1 MNNEKLTILYE
12 RLSHEDGRENES
24 LSIENQ
30 KAYLEEYALRSG
42 FKNLVHRTDDGW
54 SGTRWDRPGFLQMTE
69 DISRGSVGQI
79 LIKDMSRLG
88 RDHLRVGLFLEQ
100 LREMNVRLIA
110 VAEGI
115 DTAKGEDDFMPFR
128 NILAEW
134 HARDTS
140 RKIRA
145 IFGARTAAGNHVT
158 GALPYGYLHDPKDR
172 QKWIVDEEA
181 APVVKRIFRSVI
193 AGKNIAKITEELTA
207 ERILTPNAHWKS
219 IGERTSRG
227 AHNADPYKWSS
238 ATVINILKKEEYMGW
253 KVLNKTGTENYKS
266 KQRKPTPE
274 NRLVFKDAHPQII
287 DEETWNIVQR
297 LRGTKRRVYK
307 PDGEPNPLTGVL
319 YCADCGAKMYHKRG
333 TSGRPDHPHHEYV
346 CSGYRHYSKSCT
358 CHYIRVEVVEQ
369 LILDA
374 IRRASRYAIENEAAF
389 IQRVRE
395 EAALQQEAAV
405 RESRRKL
412 TKGKRRREEISRLIK
427 KLYESYAADK
437 IPENHF
443 SELLTGYD
451 AEQKNLDAELE
462 RLQAEIDRYNTDS
475 VRADRFLELVKRHT
489 EFTELTPTLLN
500 EFVEKVVV
508 HEAVKIEGKR
518 TMQVD
523 ICDPEAEYFPLVHR
537 LGGQVIKISPT
548 SSQYVNPMDMNL
560 NYSEDDNPLALKSDF
575 ILSFCELAAGGRNG
589 LEPVEKTVIDRAVRV
604 VYRPYLADPKPENVP
619 ILGDLY
625 DEIKRQPEPEAQR
638 IAAALEL
645 YVHGSLNVFNH
656 RTNVDINNR
665 LSMLFE
671 KQYILTE
678 TVETETRYRT
688 ETRTG
693 TRTVTDPETGET
705 STEEYEYEV
714 QVPYTYYICNVKLEN
729 FDLSHVPV
737 YIMGE
742 ETLSLYATYMSTLGN
757 REDCSH

>member
-12 RLSHEDGRENES
+12 RVSHEDGRENES

-110 VAEGI
+110 VAKGI

-253 KVLNKTGTENYKS
+253 KVLNKTETENYKS

-395 EAALQQEAAV
+395 EAALQQKAAV
-405 RESRRKL
+405 RESRRRL

-523 ICDPEAEYFPLVHR
+523 IY
-537 LGGQVIKISPT
+537 
-548 SSQYVNPMDMNL
+548 L
-560 NYSEDDNPLALKSDF
+560 NF
-575 ILSFCELAAGGRNG
+575 IG
-589 LEPVEKTVIDRAVRV
+589 K
-604 VYRPYLADPKPENVP
+604 
-619 ILGDLY
+619 
-625 DEIKRQPEPEAQR
+625 
-638 IAAALEL
+638 
-645 YVHGSLNVFNH
+645 
-656 RTNVDINNR
+656 
-665 LSMLFE
+665 
-671 KQYILTE
+671 
-678 TVETETRYRT
+678 
-688 ETRTG
+688 
-693 TRTVTDPETGET
+693 
-705 STEEYEYEV
+705 
-714 QVPYTYYICNVKLEN
+714 
-729 FDLSHVPV
+729 FDLPEQEAAQAATPEKKRKKKLRREMS
-737 YIMGE
+737 E
-742 ETLSLYATYMSTLGN
+742 EQREILRKRDKERYARKTAAKKAAEEAARAEILKGTAYELPPQESEMQRSA
-757 REDCSH
+757 

>member
-110 VAEGI
+110 VAKGI

-253 KVLNKTGTENYKS
+253 KVLNKTETENYKS

-346 CSGYRHYSKSCT
+346 CSGYRHYSKSCP

-405 RESRRKL
+405 RESRRRL

-523 ICDPEAEYFPLVHR
+523 IY
-537 LGGQVIKISPT
+537 
-548 SSQYVNPMDMNL
+548 L
-560 NYSEDDNPLALKSDF
+560 NF
-575 ILSFCELAAGGRNG
+575 IG
-589 LEPVEKTVIDRAVRV
+589 K
-604 VYRPYLADPKPENVP
+604 
-619 ILGDLY
+619 
-625 DEIKRQPEPEAQR
+625 
-638 IAAALEL
+638 
-645 YVHGSLNVFNH
+645 
-656 RTNVDINNR
+656 
-665 LSMLFE
+665 
-671 KQYILTE
+671 
-678 TVETETRYRT
+678 
-688 ETRTG
+688 
-693 TRTVTDPETGET
+693 
-705 STEEYEYEV
+705 
-714 QVPYTYYICNVKLEN
+714 
-729 FDLSHVPV
+729 FDLPEQEAAQAATPEKKRKKKLRREMS
-737 YIMGE
+737 E
-742 ETLSLYATYMSTLGN
+742 EQREILRKRDKERYARKTAAKKAAEEAARAEILKGTAYELPPQESEMQRSA
-757 REDCSH
+757 

>member
-115 DTAKGEDDFMPFR
+115 DTTKGEDDFMPFR

-193 AGKNIAKITEELTA
+193 AGKNIAKITEELTT

-238 ATVINILKKEEYMGW
+238 ATVINILKKEEYIGW

-451 AEQKNLDAELE
+451 TEQKNLDAELE

-523 ICDPEAEYFPLVHR
+523 IY
-537 LGGQVIKISPT
+537 
-548 SSQYVNPMDMNL
+548 L
-560 NYSEDDNPLALKSDF
+560 NF
-575 ILSFCELAAGGRNG
+575 IG
-589 LEPVEKTVIDRAVRV
+589 K
-604 VYRPYLADPKPENVP
+604 
-619 ILGDLY
+619 
-625 DEIKRQPEPEAQR
+625 
-638 IAAALEL
+638 
-645 YVHGSLNVFNH
+645 
-656 RTNVDINNR
+656 
-665 LSMLFE
+665 
-671 KQYILTE
+671 
-678 TVETETRYRT
+678 
-688 ETRTG
+688 
-693 TRTVTDPETGET
+693 
-705 STEEYEYEV
+705 
-714 QVPYTYYICNVKLEN
+714 
-729 FDLSHVPV
+729 FDLPEQEAAQAATPEKKRKKKLRREMS
-737 YIMGE
+737 E
-742 ETLSLYATYMSTLGN
+742 EQREILRKRDKERYARKTAAKKAAEEAARAEILKGTAYELPPQESEMQRSA
-757 REDCSH
+757 

>member
-1 MNNEKLTILYE
+1 MRTGGKTRACPLRTKKPIWRNTPSEAASKT
-12 RLSHEDGRENES
+12 SSTGRTT
-24 LSIENQ
+24 
-30 KAYLEEYALRSG
+30 AGAGRAG
-42 FKNLVHRTDDGW
+42 TD
-54 SGTRWDRPGFLQMTE
+54 RAFLQVTE

-333 TSGRPDHPHHEYV
+333 ASGRPDHPHHEYV

-443 SELLTGYD
+443 SELLAGYD
-451 AEQKNLDAELE
+451 AEQKSLDAELE

-523 ICDPEAEYFPLVHR
+523 IY
-537 LGGQVIKISPT
+537 
-548 SSQYVNPMDMNL
+548 L
-560 NYSEDDNPLALKSDF
+560 NF
-575 ILSFCELAAGGRNG
+575 IG
-589 LEPVEKTVIDRAVRV
+589 K
-604 VYRPYLADPKPENVP
+604 
-619 ILGDLY
+619 
-625 DEIKRQPEPEAQR
+625 
-638 IAAALEL
+638 
-645 YVHGSLNVFNH
+645 
-656 RTNVDINNR
+656 
-665 LSMLFE
+665 
-671 KQYILTE
+671 
-678 TVETETRYRT
+678 
-688 ETRTG
+688 
-693 TRTVTDPETGET
+693 
-705 STEEYEYEV
+705 
-714 QVPYTYYICNVKLEN
+714 
-729 FDLSHVPV
+729 FDLPEQEAAQAATPEKKRKKKLRREMS
-737 YIMGE
+737 E
-742 ETLSLYATYMSTLGN
+742 EQREILRRRDKERYARKVAAKKAAEEAARAEILKGTAYELPPQESEMQRSA
-757 REDCSH
+757 

>member
-1 MNNEKLTILYE
+1 MALLEVKDLHYYYGNIHVVKGIDLKVEEGEIVTLIGENGAGKTTTMKTISGLLPASGIHSGEILY
-12 RLSHEDGRENES
+12 
-24 LSIENQ
+24 
-30 KAYLEEYALRSG
+30 K
-42 FKNLVHRTDDGW
+42 
-54 SGTRWDRPGFLQMTE
+54 
-69 DISRGSVGQI
+69 
-79 LIKDMSRLG
+79 
-88 RDHLRVGLFLEQ
+88 
-100 LREMNVRLIA
+100 
-110 VAEGI
+110 
-115 DTAKGEDDFMPFR
+115 
-128 NILAEW
+128 
-134 HARDTS
+134 
-140 RKIRA
+140 
-145 IFGARTAAGNHVT
+145 
-158 GALPYGYLHDPKDR
+158 
-172 QKWIVDEEA
+172 
-181 APVVKRIFRSVI
+181 
-193 AGKNIAKITEELTA
+193 GKNIAKITEELTA

-333 TSGRPDHPHHEYV
+333 ASGRPDHPHHEYV

-451 AEQKNLDAELE
+451 AEQKNLDTELE

-523 ICDPEAEYFPLVHR
+523 IY
-537 LGGQVIKISPT
+537 
-548 SSQYVNPMDMNL
+548 L
-560 NYSEDDNPLALKSDF
+560 NF
-575 ILSFCELAAGGRNG
+575 IG
-589 LEPVEKTVIDRAVRV
+589 K
-604 VYRPYLADPKPENVP
+604 
-619 ILGDLY
+619 
-625 DEIKRQPEPEAQR
+625 
-638 IAAALEL
+638 
-645 YVHGSLNVFNH
+645 
-656 RTNVDINNR
+656 
-665 LSMLFE
+665 
-671 KQYILTE
+671 
-678 TVETETRYRT
+678 
-688 ETRTG
+688 
-693 TRTVTDPETGET
+693 
-705 STEEYEYEV
+705 
-714 QVPYTYYICNVKLEN
+714 
-729 FDLSHVPV
+729 FDLPEQEAAQAATPEKKRKKKLRREMS
-737 YIMGE
+737 E
-742 ETLSLYATYMSTLGN
+742 EQREILRRRDKERYARKVAAKKAAEEAARAEILKGTAYELPPQESEMQRSA
-757 REDCSH
+757 

>member
-30 KAYLEEYALRSG
+30 KAYLEEYAVRSG

-54 SGTRWDRPGFLQMTE
+54 SGTRWDRPGFVKMTE
-69 DISRGSVGQI
+69 DIEGGNVGQI

-238 ATVINILKKEEYMGW
+238 ATVINILQKEEYMGW

-374 IRRASRYAIENEAAF
+374 IRLASRYAIENEAAF

-523 ICDPEAEYFPLVHR
+523 IY
-537 LGGQVIKISPT
+537 
-548 SSQYVNPMDMNL
+548 L
-560 NYSEDDNPLALKSDF
+560 NF
-575 ILSFCELAAGGRNG
+575 IG
-589 LEPVEKTVIDRAVRV
+589 K
-604 VYRPYLADPKPENVP
+604 
-619 ILGDLY
+619 
-625 DEIKRQPEPEAQR
+625 
-638 IAAALEL
+638 
-645 YVHGSLNVFNH
+645 
-656 RTNVDINNR
+656 
-665 LSMLFE
+665 
-671 KQYILTE
+671 
-678 TVETETRYRT
+678 
-688 ETRTG
+688 
-693 TRTVTDPETGET
+693 
-705 STEEYEYEV
+705 
-714 QVPYTYYICNVKLEN
+714 
-729 FDLSHVPV
+729 FDLPEQEAAQAATPEKKRKKKLRREMS
-737 YIMGE
+737 E
-742 ETLSLYATYMSTLGN
+742 EQREILRKRDKERYARKTAAKKAAEEAARAEILKGTAYELPPQESEMQRSA
-757 REDCSH
+757 

>member
-253 KVLNKTGTENYKS
+253 KVLNKTETENYKS

-333 TSGRPDHPHHEYV
+333 ASGRPDHPHHEYV

-405 RESRRKL
+405 RESRRRL

-523 ICDPEAEYFPLVHR
+523 IY
-537 LGGQVIKISPT
+537 
-548 SSQYVNPMDMNL
+548 L
-560 NYSEDDNPLALKSDF
+560 NF
-575 ILSFCELAAGGRNG
+575 IG
-589 LEPVEKTVIDRAVRV
+589 K
-604 VYRPYLADPKPENVP
+604 
-619 ILGDLY
+619 
-625 DEIKRQPEPEAQR
+625 
-638 IAAALEL
+638 
-645 YVHGSLNVFNH
+645 
-656 RTNVDINNR
+656 
-665 LSMLFE
+665 
-671 KQYILTE
+671 
-678 TVETETRYRT
+678 
-688 ETRTG
+688 
-693 TRTVTDPETGET
+693 
-705 STEEYEYEV
+705 
-714 QVPYTYYICNVKLEN
+714 
-729 FDLSHVPV
+729 FDLPEQEAAQAATPEKKRKKKLRREMS
-737 YIMGE
+737 E
-742 ETLSLYATYMSTLGN
+742 EQREILRRRDKERYARKVAAKKAAEEAARAEILKGTAYELPPQESEMQRSA
-757 REDCSH
+757 

>member
-54 SGTRWDRPGFLQMTE
+54 SGTRWDRPGFLQVTE

-110 VAEGI
+110 VAKGI

-253 KVLNKTGTENYKS
+253 KVLNKTETENYKS

-333 TSGRPDHPHHEYV
+333 ASGRPDHPHHEYV

-443 SELLTGYD
+443 SELLAGYD
-451 AEQKNLDAELE
+451 AEQKSLDAELE

-523 ICDPEAEYFPLVHR
+523 IY
-537 LGGQVIKISPT
+537 
-548 SSQYVNPMDMNL
+548 L
-560 NYSEDDNPLALKSDF
+560 NF
-575 ILSFCELAAGGRNG
+575 IG
-589 LEPVEKTVIDRAVRV
+589 K
-604 VYRPYLADPKPENVP
+604 
-619 ILGDLY
+619 
-625 DEIKRQPEPEAQR
+625 
-638 IAAALEL
+638 
-645 YVHGSLNVFNH
+645 
-656 RTNVDINNR
+656 
-665 LSMLFE
+665 
-671 KQYILTE
+671 
-678 TVETETRYRT
+678 
-688 ETRTG
+688 
-693 TRTVTDPETGET
+693 
-705 STEEYEYEV
+705 
-714 QVPYTYYICNVKLEN
+714 
-729 FDLSHVPV
+729 FDLPEQEAAQAATPEKKRKKKLRREMS
-737 YIMGE
+737 E
-742 ETLSLYATYMSTLGN
+742 EQREILRRRDKERYARKVAAKKAAEEAARAEILKGTAYELPPQESEMQRSA
-757 REDCSH
+757 

>member
-69 DISRGSVGQI
+69 DIARGSVGQI

-253 KVLNKTGTENYKS
+253 KVLNKTETENYKS

-307 PDGEPNPLTGVL
+307 PDGEPNPLTGIL

-451 AEQKNLDAELE
+451 AEQKNLDTELE

-523 ICDPEAEYFPLVHR
+523 IY
-537 LGGQVIKISPT
+537 
-548 SSQYVNPMDMNL
+548 L
-560 NYSEDDNPLALKSDF
+560 NF
-575 ILSFCELAAGGRNG
+575 IG
-589 LEPVEKTVIDRAVRV
+589 K
-604 VYRPYLADPKPENVP
+604 
-619 ILGDLY
+619 
-625 DEIKRQPEPEAQR
+625 
-638 IAAALEL
+638 
-645 YVHGSLNVFNH
+645 
-656 RTNVDINNR
+656 
-665 LSMLFE
+665 
-671 KQYILTE
+671 
-678 TVETETRYRT
+678 
-688 ETRTG
+688 
-693 TRTVTDPETGET
+693 
-705 STEEYEYEV
+705 
-714 QVPYTYYICNVKLEN
+714 
-729 FDLSHVPV
+729 FDLPEQEAAQAATPEKKRKKKLRREMS
-737 YIMGE
+737 E
-742 ETLSLYATYMSTLGN
+742 EQREILRKRDKERYARKTAAKKAAEEAARAEILKGTAYELPPQESEMQRSA
-757 REDCSH
+757 

>member
-1 MNNEKLTILYE
+1 MVEKHLTDGTTALAGQPRVIKIEAAEKPRNAQLRVAAYTRVSSDSDDQLNSFAAQNRYYAELISGKAEWRMVDIYADEGITGTSAAKREDFQRMMADCRRGLIDQILVK
-12 RLSHEDGRENES
+12 S
-24 LSIENQ
+24 
-30 KAYLEEYALRSG
+30 
-42 FKNLVHRTDDGW
+42 
-54 SGTRWDRPGFLQMTE
+54 
-69 DISRGSVGQI
+69 ISRFARNT
-79 LIKDMSRLG
+79 KDCLEAVRELKELG
-88 RDHLRVGLFLEQ
+88 V
-100 LREMNVRLIA
+100 NVRFER
-110 VAEGI
+110 EGI

-333 TSGRPDHPHHEYV
+333 ASGRPDHPHHEYV

-443 SELLTGYD
+443 SELLAGYD
-451 AEQKNLDAELE
+451 AEQKSLDAELE

-523 ICDPEAEYFPLVHR
+523 IY
-537 LGGQVIKISPT
+537 
-548 SSQYVNPMDMNL
+548 L
-560 NYSEDDNPLALKSDF
+560 NF
-575 ILSFCELAAGGRNG
+575 IG
-589 LEPVEKTVIDRAVRV
+589 K
-604 VYRPYLADPKPENVP
+604 
-619 ILGDLY
+619 
-625 DEIKRQPEPEAQR
+625 
-638 IAAALEL
+638 
-645 YVHGSLNVFNH
+645 
-656 RTNVDINNR
+656 
-665 LSMLFE
+665 
-671 KQYILTE
+671 
-678 TVETETRYRT
+678 
-688 ETRTG
+688 
-693 TRTVTDPETGET
+693 
-705 STEEYEYEV
+705 
-714 QVPYTYYICNVKLEN
+714 
-729 FDLSHVPV
+729 FDLPEQEAAQAATPEKKRKKKLRREMS
-737 YIMGE
+737 E
-742 ETLSLYATYMSTLGN
+742 EQREILRRRDKERYARKVAAKKAAEEAARAEILKGTAYELPPQESEMQRSA
-757 REDCSH
+757 

>member
-253 KVLNKTGTENYKS
+253 KVLNKTETENYKS

-333 TSGRPDHPHHEYV
+333 ASGRPDHPHHEYV

-523 ICDPEAEYFPLVHR
+523 IY
-537 LGGQVIKISPT
+537 
-548 SSQYVNPMDMNL
+548 L
-560 NYSEDDNPLALKSDF
+560 NF
-575 ILSFCELAAGGRNG
+575 IG
-589 LEPVEKTVIDRAVRV
+589 K
-604 VYRPYLADPKPENVP
+604 
-619 ILGDLY
+619 
-625 DEIKRQPEPEAQR
+625 
-638 IAAALEL
+638 
-645 YVHGSLNVFNH
+645 
-656 RTNVDINNR
+656 
-665 LSMLFE
+665 
-671 KQYILTE
+671 
-678 TVETETRYRT
+678 
-688 ETRTG
+688 
-693 TRTVTDPETGET
+693 
-705 STEEYEYEV
+705 
-714 QVPYTYYICNVKLEN
+714 
-729 FDLSHVPV
+729 FDLPEQEAAQAATPEKKRKKKLRREMS
-737 YIMGE
+737 E
-742 ETLSLYATYMSTLGN
+742 EQREILRRRDKERYARKVAAKKAAEEAARAEILKGTAYELPPQESEMQRSA
-757 REDCSH
+757 

>member
-253 KVLNKTGTENYKS
+253 KVLNKTETENYKS

-307 PDGEPNPLTGVL
+307 PDGEPNPLTGIL

-489 EFTELTPTLLN
+489 EFSELTPTLLN

-523 ICDPEAEYFPLVHR
+523 IY
-537 LGGQVIKISPT
+537 
-548 SSQYVNPMDMNL
+548 L
-560 NYSEDDNPLALKSDF
+560 NF
-575 ILSFCELAAGGRNG
+575 IG
-589 LEPVEKTVIDRAVRV
+589 K
-604 VYRPYLADPKPENVP
+604 
-619 ILGDLY
+619 
-625 DEIKRQPEPEAQR
+625 
-638 IAAALEL
+638 
-645 YVHGSLNVFNH
+645 
-656 RTNVDINNR
+656 
-665 LSMLFE
+665 
-671 KQYILTE
+671 
-678 TVETETRYRT
+678 
-688 ETRTG
+688 
-693 TRTVTDPETGET
+693 
-705 STEEYEYEV
+705 
-714 QVPYTYYICNVKLEN
+714 
-729 FDLSHVPV
+729 FDLPEQEAAQAATPEKKRKKKLRREMS
-737 YIMGE
+737 E
-742 ETLSLYATYMSTLGN
+742 EQREILRKRDKERYARKTAAKKAAEEAARAEILKGTAYELPPQESEMQRSA
-757 REDCSH
+757 

>member
-110 VAEGI
+110 VAKGI

-253 KVLNKTGTENYKS
+253 KVLNKTETENYKS

-523 ICDPEAEYFPLVHR
+523 IY
-537 LGGQVIKISPT
+537 
-548 SSQYVNPMDMNL
+548 L
-560 NYSEDDNPLALKSDF
+560 NF
-575 ILSFCELAAGGRNG
+575 IG
-589 LEPVEKTVIDRAVRV
+589 K
-604 VYRPYLADPKPENVP
+604 
-619 ILGDLY
+619 
-625 DEIKRQPEPEAQR
+625 
-638 IAAALEL
+638 
-645 YVHGSLNVFNH
+645 
-656 RTNVDINNR
+656 
-665 LSMLFE
+665 
-671 KQYILTE
+671 
-678 TVETETRYRT
+678 
-688 ETRTG
+688 
-693 TRTVTDPETGET
+693 
-705 STEEYEYEV
+705 
-714 QVPYTYYICNVKLEN
+714 
-729 FDLSHVPV
+729 FDLPEQEAAQAATPEKKRKKKLRREMS
-737 YIMGE
+737 E
-742 ETLSLYATYMSTLGN
+742 EQREILRKRDKERYARKTAAKKAAEEAARAEILKGTAYELPPQESEMQRSA
-757 REDCSH
+757 

>member
-110 VAEGI
+110 VAKGI

-253 KVLNKTGTENYKS
+253 KVLNKTETENYKS

-405 RESRRKL
+405 RESRRRL

-523 ICDPEAEYFPLVHR
+523 IYLNFIGKFDLPEQE
-537 LGGQVIKISPT
+537 
-548 SSQYVNPMDMNL
+548 
-560 NYSEDDNPLALKSDF
+560 
-575 ILSFCELAAGGRNG
+575 AAQAAT
-589 LEPVEKTVIDRAVRV
+589 PEK
-604 VYRPYLADPKPENVP
+604 
-619 ILGDLY
+619 
-625 DEIKRQPEPEAQR
+625 KRKKKLRHE
-638 IAAALEL
+638 
-645 YVHGSLNVFNH
+645 
-656 RTNVDINNR
+656 
-665 LSMLFE
+665 M
-671 KQYILTE
+671 
-678 TVETETRYRT
+678 
-688 ETRTG
+688 
-693 TRTVTDPETGET
+693 
-705 STEEYEYEV
+705 TEEQREILRRRDKERYARKTAAKKAAEEAARAEILKGTAYELPPQESEM
-714 QVPYTYYICNVKLEN
+714 QR
-729 FDLSHVPV
+729 S
-737 YIMGE
+737 
-742 ETLSLYATYMSTLGN
+742 A
-757 REDCSH
+757 

>member
-110 VAEGI
+110 VAKGI

-253 KVLNKTGTENYKS
+253 KVLNKTETENYKS

-405 RESRRKL
+405 RESRRRL

-523 ICDPEAEYFPLVHR
+523 IY
-537 LGGQVIKISPT
+537 
-548 SSQYVNPMDMNL
+548 L
-560 NYSEDDNPLALKSDF
+560 NF
-575 ILSFCELAAGGRNG
+575 IG
-589 LEPVEKTVIDRAVRV
+589 K
-604 VYRPYLADPKPENVP
+604 
-619 ILGDLY
+619 
-625 DEIKRQPEPEAQR
+625 
-638 IAAALEL
+638 
-645 YVHGSLNVFNH
+645 
-656 RTNVDINNR
+656 
-665 LSMLFE
+665 
-671 KQYILTE
+671 
-678 TVETETRYRT
+678 
-688 ETRTG
+688 
-693 TRTVTDPETGET
+693 
-705 STEEYEYEV
+705 
-714 QVPYTYYICNVKLEN
+714 
-729 FDLSHVPV
+729 FDLPEQEAAQAATPEKKRKKKLRREMS
-737 YIMGE
+737 E
-742 ETLSLYATYMSTLGN
+742 EQREILRKRDKERYARKTAAKKAAEEAARAEILKGTAYELPPQESEMQRSA
-757 REDCSH
+757 

>member
-207 ERILTPNAHWKS
+207 ERILTPNAHWKG

-253 KVLNKTGTENYKS
+253 KVLNKTETENYKS

-405 RESRRKL
+405 RESRRRL

-523 ICDPEAEYFPLVHR
+523 IY
-537 LGGQVIKISPT
+537 
-548 SSQYVNPMDMNL
+548 L
-560 NYSEDDNPLALKSDF
+560 NF
-575 ILSFCELAAGGRNG
+575 IG
-589 LEPVEKTVIDRAVRV
+589 K
-604 VYRPYLADPKPENVP
+604 
-619 ILGDLY
+619 
-625 DEIKRQPEPEAQR
+625 
-638 IAAALEL
+638 
-645 YVHGSLNVFNH
+645 
-656 RTNVDINNR
+656 
-665 LSMLFE
+665 
-671 KQYILTE
+671 
-678 TVETETRYRT
+678 
-688 ETRTG
+688 
-693 TRTVTDPETGET
+693 
-705 STEEYEYEV
+705 
-714 QVPYTYYICNVKLEN
+714 
-729 FDLSHVPV
+729 FDLPEQEAAQAATPEKKRKKKLRREMS
-737 YIMGE
+737 E
-742 ETLSLYATYMSTLGN
+742 EQREILRKRDKERYARKTAAKKAAEEAARAEILKGTAYELPPQESEMQRSA
-757 REDCSH
+757 

>member
-181 APVVKRIFRSVI
+181 APIVKRIFRSVI

-253 KVLNKTGTENYKS
+253 KVLNKTETENYKS

-307 PDGEPNPLTGVL
+307 PDGEPNPLTGIL

-333 TSGRPDHPHHEYV
+333 ASGRPDHPHHEYV

-451 AEQKNLDAELE
+451 AEQKNLDTELE

-523 ICDPEAEYFPLVHR
+523 IY
-537 LGGQVIKISPT
+537 
-548 SSQYVNPMDMNL
+548 L
-560 NYSEDDNPLALKSDF
+560 NF
-575 ILSFCELAAGGRNG
+575 IG
-589 LEPVEKTVIDRAVRV
+589 K
-604 VYRPYLADPKPENVP
+604 
-619 ILGDLY
+619 
-625 DEIKRQPEPEAQR
+625 
-638 IAAALEL
+638 
-645 YVHGSLNVFNH
+645 
-656 RTNVDINNR
+656 
-665 LSMLFE
+665 
-671 KQYILTE
+671 
-678 TVETETRYRT
+678 
-688 ETRTG
+688 
-693 TRTVTDPETGET
+693 
-705 STEEYEYEV
+705 
-714 QVPYTYYICNVKLEN
+714 
-729 FDLSHVPV
+729 FDLPEQEAAQAATPEKKRKKKLRREMS
-737 YIMGE
+737 E
-742 ETLSLYATYMSTLGN
+742 EQ
-757 REDCSH
+757 REILRRRDKERCARKVAAKKAAEEAARAEILKGTAYELPPQESEMQRSA

>member
-253 KVLNKTGTENYKS
+253 KVLNKTETENYKS

-443 SELLTGYD
+443 SELLAGYD
-451 AEQKNLDAELE
+451 AEQKSLDAELE

-523 ICDPEAEYFPLVHR
+523 IY
-537 LGGQVIKISPT
+537 
-548 SSQYVNPMDMNL
+548 L
-560 NYSEDDNPLALKSDF
+560 NF
-575 ILSFCELAAGGRNG
+575 IG
-589 LEPVEKTVIDRAVRV
+589 K
-604 VYRPYLADPKPENVP
+604 
-619 ILGDLY
+619 
-625 DEIKRQPEPEAQR
+625 
-638 IAAALEL
+638 
-645 YVHGSLNVFNH
+645 
-656 RTNVDINNR
+656 
-665 LSMLFE
+665 
-671 KQYILTE
+671 
-678 TVETETRYRT
+678 
-688 ETRTG
+688 
-693 TRTVTDPETGET
+693 
-705 STEEYEYEV
+705 
-714 QVPYTYYICNVKLEN
+714 
-729 FDLSHVPV
+729 FDLPEQEAAQAATPEKKRKKKLRREMS
-737 YIMGE
+737 E
-742 ETLSLYATYMSTLGN
+742 EQREILRRRDKERYARKVAAKKAAEEAARAEILKGTAYELPPQESEMQRSA
-757 REDCSH
+757 

>member
-253 KVLNKTGTENYKS
+253 KVLNKTETENYKS

-405 RESRRKL
+405 RESRRRL

-523 ICDPEAEYFPLVHR
+523 IY
-537 LGGQVIKISPT
+537 
-548 SSQYVNPMDMNL
+548 L
-560 NYSEDDNPLALKSDF
+560 NF
-575 ILSFCELAAGGRNG
+575 IG
-589 LEPVEKTVIDRAVRV
+589 K
-604 VYRPYLADPKPENVP
+604 
-619 ILGDLY
+619 
-625 DEIKRQPEPEAQR
+625 
-638 IAAALEL
+638 
-645 YVHGSLNVFNH
+645 
-656 RTNVDINNR
+656 
-665 LSMLFE
+665 
-671 KQYILTE
+671 
-678 TVETETRYRT
+678 
-688 ETRTG
+688 
-693 TRTVTDPETGET
+693 
-705 STEEYEYEV
+705 
-714 QVPYTYYICNVKLEN
+714 
-729 FDLSHVPV
+729 FDLPEQEAAQAATPEKKRKKKLRREMS
-737 YIMGE
+737 E
-742 ETLSLYATYMSTLGN
+742 EQREILRKRDKERYARKTAAKKAAEEAARAEILKGTAYELPPQESEMQRSA
-757 REDCSH
+757 